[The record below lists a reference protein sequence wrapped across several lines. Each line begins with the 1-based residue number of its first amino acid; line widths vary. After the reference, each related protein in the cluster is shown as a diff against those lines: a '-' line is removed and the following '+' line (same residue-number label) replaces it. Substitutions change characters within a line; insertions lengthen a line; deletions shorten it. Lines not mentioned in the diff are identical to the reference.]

1 MSVTVKLVANL
12 WQSQRGFDGVINVSG
27 VVVVVRM
34 VTESALLREDL

>member
-12 WQSQRGFDGVINVSG
+12 WKSQRVFDGVISVSD

-34 VTESALLREDL
+34 VTESALLREEL